1 MLKISAILLGAGE
14 SKRMRKD
21 KLSLPWGK
29 KTILE
34 HCLQTLLRSRVKE
47 VVIVLNDQT
56 KEINHRL
63 GKKKIKVVV
72 NPDYKKGMSTS
83 IRCGLKALDPN
94 SDGILIALGDQPF
107 LKTRTINAIVGAFG
121 RGEGKIIV
129 PSFKGRRGH
138 PVIFHRKYEE
148 ELLRLR
154 GDAGGKTIIMKHPE
168 DVHIIQVKSEGVI
181 RDIDIWEDYLF
192 LFPSTGACLREAPP
206 PEASCGGQALRRRQ
220 GRG

>member
-14 SKRMRKD
+14 AKRMGKD

-47 VVIVLNDQT
+47 VVLVVKDGRE
-56 KEINHRL
+56 EIAHRL
-63 GKKKIKVVV
+63 SKMRVKVVV
-72 NPDYKKGMSTS
+72 NPYYKKGMSTS
-83 IRCGLKALDPN
+83 IRCGLKALDPK
-94 SDGILIALGDQPF
+94 SGGILIALGDQPF
-107 LKTRTINAIVGAFG
+107 IKTRTINALIGAFG
-121 RGEGKIIV
+121 RAEGKIIV
-129 PSFKGRRGH
+129 PSFRGRRGH

-154 GDAGGKTIIMKHPE
+154 GDAGGKTIMMKHPE
-168 DVHIIQVKSEGVI
+168 DVRIIPVKSEGVI
-181 RDIDIWEDYLF
+181 RDIDIREDYLS
-192 LFPSTGACLREAPP
+192 LFPSTG
-206 PEASCGGQALRRRQ
+206 

>member
-1 MLKISAILLGAGE
+1 MLNVSAILLGAGE
-14 SKRMRKD
+14 SKRMGRD

-34 HCLQTLLRSRVKE
+34 RCLKTLLRSRVKE
-47 VVIVLNDQT
+47 VVIVLNDRK

-72 NPDYKKGMSTS
+72 NPDYKRGMSTS
-83 IRCGLKALDPN
+83 IRYGMKAIDPK

-107 LKTRTINAIVGAFG
+107 IKTRTINALIGAFG
-121 RGEGKIIV
+121 RAEGKIVV
-129 PSFKGRRGH
+129 PSFRGRRGH

-154 GDAGGKTIIMKHPE
+154 GDAGGKTIVMKHSE
-168 DVHIIQVKSEGVI
+168 DVRIIPVKSEGVI
-181 RDIDIWEDYLF
+181 RDIDTWEDYLS
-192 LFPSTGACLREAPP
+192 LFPSTGACLREA
-206 PEASCGGQALRRRQ
+206 ASAKAGEGMK
-220 GRG
+220 GRGN